1 MNNLLVSD
9 DEDED
14 SKHESS
20 IEHENLPEDDPRKLR
35 ALFEE

>member
-9 DEDED
+9 DED

-20 IEHENLPEDDPRKLR
+20 IEHENLPEDDPRKQR
-35 ALFEE
+35 AIFEE